1 MRIIK
6 VINSTL
12 PIIIKQIKETLAEIF
27 KFEKLKSW
35 SAYKLELTVFI
46 IVSKPSLMEFSNLIP
61 DKDNKKVIVVKEIT
75 KIKILKKYLFI
86 TS

>member
-1 MRIIK
+1 MD
-6 VINSTL
+6 INSTL

-46 IVSKPSLMEFSNLIP
+46 IVKIPNLKDVSKSKLEDVNNIEI
-61 DKDNKKVIVVKEIT
+61 KNKEI
-75 KIKILKKYLFI
+75 IKIITDKKYL
-86 TS
+86 